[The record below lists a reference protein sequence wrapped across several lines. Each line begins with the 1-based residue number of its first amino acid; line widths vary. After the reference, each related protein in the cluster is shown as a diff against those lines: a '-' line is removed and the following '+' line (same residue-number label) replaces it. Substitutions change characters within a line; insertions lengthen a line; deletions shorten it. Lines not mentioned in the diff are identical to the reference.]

1 MFGIKDI
8 TIVKLEKG
16 VGGMGECTVRKAIR
30 ISQSGTMV
38 SLLFVIKFTPNGH
51 ILSVKLRLKFGA
63 RNVCHIHYQR
73 NRCSEKKKNTF
84 SLHTVLP
91 A

>member
-1 MFGIKDI
+1 
-8 TIVKLEKG
+8 
-16 VGGMGECTVRKAIR
+16 MGECKVRKAIR

-51 ILSVKLRLKFGA
+51 ILSVKLRLRFEA

-73 NRCSEKKKNTF
+73 NRCSEKKKKTPSVCTLFYQLNNYTGCDIK
-84 SLHTVLP
+84 LMLELVP
-91 A
+91 